1 MVPLL
6 WAALKPPITATV
18 FAVMV
23 MHGSMRE
30 FSFLENPLYLLYH
43 GFLVSV
49 ATSGF
54 KILRLLP

>member
-18 FAVMV
+18 LAVMI

-30 FSFLENPLYLLYH
+30 IFLENPLYLLVAH
-43 GFLVSV
+43 GVTNLF
-49 ATSGF
+49 
-54 KILRLLP
+54 